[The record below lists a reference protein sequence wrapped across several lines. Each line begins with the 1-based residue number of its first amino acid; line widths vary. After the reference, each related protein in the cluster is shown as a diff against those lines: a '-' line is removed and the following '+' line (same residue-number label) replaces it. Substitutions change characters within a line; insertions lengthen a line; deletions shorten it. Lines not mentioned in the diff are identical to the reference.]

1 MFSEFGTKIWLLSTH
16 FANIS
21 SHVTAVEDFLVQP
34 LSSPLVISYIA
45 IEPFC
50 YVDILP
56 YSNISHAGL
65 LCKNLCSEFL
75 LIDCKYPDFHDECHY
90 HHIEVGVGEQLGGRE
105 IH

>member
-1 MFSEFGTKIWLLSTH
+1 MTSTTVDQSDL
-16 FANIS
+16 AIS
-21 SHVTAVEDFLVQP
+21 H
-34 LSSPLVISYIA
+34 IA

-65 LCKNLCSEFL
+65 LSKNLCSEL
-75 LIDCKYPDFHDECHY
+75 LMIHCKYPDFYDECHY
-90 HHIEVGVGEQLGGRE
+90 HHIEERVGEQLGGRE